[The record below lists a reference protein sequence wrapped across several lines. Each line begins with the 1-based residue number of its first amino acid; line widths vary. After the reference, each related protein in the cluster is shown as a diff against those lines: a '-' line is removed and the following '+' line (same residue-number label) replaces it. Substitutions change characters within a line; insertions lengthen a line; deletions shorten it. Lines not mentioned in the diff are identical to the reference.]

1 MRRFLVPVILLLSVA
16 FHRVNMALQFLIRSA
31 AVYDGTFLSEVSFS
45 IDSNCLCYTRSPHV
59 RESGHFFLWNP
70 ELWALESG
78 IHLKKSRSH
87 WQRLR
92 NPWRKIQNPRLTW
105 FPYVKRTKA
114 SIEIWMLNGKTVNGQ
129 QRFFLH
135 WKRVINPKRLCF
147 FKKNIWHFLDISLPN
162 ITSSSIEIA

>member
-70 ELWALESG
+70 ELWALKSG

-87 WQRLR
+87 WQSSGIHGVKSR
-92 NPWRKIQNPRLTW
+92 IQDWLG
-105 FPYVKRTKA
+105 FPYMKRTKA